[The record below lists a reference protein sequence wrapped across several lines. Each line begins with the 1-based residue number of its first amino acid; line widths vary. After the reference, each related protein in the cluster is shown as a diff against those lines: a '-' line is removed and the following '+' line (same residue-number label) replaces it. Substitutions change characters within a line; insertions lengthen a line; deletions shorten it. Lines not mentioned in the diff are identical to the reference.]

1 MGIGSGVQAYAMVQ
15 ATVRA
20 LYADLF
26 STDDWDA
33 LIQTPNYD
41 GVLAFLNRTLYASY
55 LQIDR
60 PLLTPRRI
68 TYQIRQHLADV
79 YAKLIR
85 IMPEP
90 GKLLM
95 RQLWHHYEVDNIKVA
110 LRGVEAGS
118 SWEQVLHLLYP
129 MESYIEV
136 DLDDLARMV
145 DAPDVP
151 HAIEALRGTYYYD
164 ILDHALARYVEEQ
177 TLFPLEVAL
186 DLGYRRDL
194 WVCINQLRRRDHQMA
209 LATVGT
215 ALDNDNLLWA
225 LRYRVYHSL
234 SEVEIVNYT
243 LSVGYEVAD
252 ADIRA
257 IARGEDIGSVI
268 FRIHPRLREMLQG
281 VDFDSGPGLGKLE
294 AALNHMLLSRCRK
307 MFLGSPFHIGL
318 PLAYVWL
325 NEYEI
330 RDLTVVIEAKASG
343 VPEAMWEPMLLM
355 PALLRDGIGV

>member
-1 MGIGSGVQAYAMVQ
+1 MAAGQGVQAYALVQ

-20 LYADLF
+20 LYADLL
-26 STDDWDA
+26 SARDWDA
-33 LIQTPNYD
+33 LIQTPD
-41 GVLAFLNRTLYASY
+41 QEALLTFLNRTIYEPY

-60 PLLTPRRI
+60 ALLTPRRI
-68 TYQIRQHLADV
+68 TYQVRRHLADV

-85 IMPEP
+85 ITREP
-90 GKLLM
+90 GKSLL

-118 SWEQVLHLLYP
+118 SWDQVLHLLYP
-129 MESYIEV
+129 MNQHIEV
-136 DLDDLARMV
+136 DIDDLERMV
-145 DAPDVP
+145 RAPDVP
-151 HAIEALRGTYYYD
+151 HAVATLKGTYYYD
-164 ILDHALARYVEEQ
+164 ILDHALARYEAEQ

-194 WVCINQLRRRDHQMA
+194 WAAIDRLRHRDHAMA
-209 LATVGT
+209 LTTVGT

-225 LRYRVYHSL
+225 IRYRVYHHL

-243 LSVGYEVAD
+243 LPVGYEVAD
-252 ADIRA
+252 ADLRA
-257 IARGEDIGSVI
+257 IAQGADIGEVVFS
-268 FRIHPRLREMLQG
+268 IHPELREQLQG
-281 VDFDSGPGLGKLE
+281 VAFESGQGLARLE
-294 AALNHMLLSRCRK
+294 VALHRLLLTRCRK
-307 MFLGSPFHIGL
+307 VFLGSPFHIGL

-343 VPEAMWEPMLLM
+343 VAPEVWEPLLLM
-355 PALLRDGIGV
+355 PSLS